1 MRNKHVNDI
10 LQFNLLDY
18 AFLKYASKDVFCR
31 EVPNS
36 NISAFFARKVWLFII
51 VSVKILSQNRE
62 MQTSQIWETIRD
74 VTMTSSYF
82 WKQYFSLKKM
92 NKYNYGDITININ
105 ITIILN
111 RSNNSVFLLRKS
123 FEAGSLWSHL
133 RLSNLNEARLI
144 TRLLL
149 QNVRFNISKYLLG
162 CKP

>member
-1 MRNKHVNDI
+1 MRNKQVNDI

-105 ITIILN
+105 ITVPLK
-111 RSNNSVFLLRKS
+111 R
-123 FEAGSLWSHL
+123 
-133 RLSNLNEARLI
+133 
-144 TRLLL
+144 
-149 QNVRFNISKYLLG
+149 
-162 CKP
+162 